1 MSSPLEGI
9 MILDLSRV
17 APGAYCAMILGDLGA
32 DVLKIEQPP
41 KPGLLGSGL
50 SPIGDGAER
59 EAAYNA
65 LNRNKRSMVLN
76 LKSVEAK
83 EIFFKLVERADVVL
97 EGFRPGVVKRLG
109 IDYDTVKER
118 NPKIVY
124 CSITGYGQDGPYRDL
139 PGHDLN
145 YISIP
150 GILSLIG
157 KKGGPPTIPSN
168 LMADYAG
175 GGMHAALGI
184 LAALMARERTGKGQ
198 FVDIAMAD
206 GVLSMMSR
214 EFSMY
219 LSSGVLPKRGETLLT
234 GAAPDYNVYETKDG
248 KYISVA
254 CLEPQFWENL
264 CTTLDREDLI
274 AHQRNEEKKEEI
286 FSAFSDIFR
295 TKTRDEWIHILQ
307 EKNVCIAPVNTLD
320 EVLTDPQ
327 VLHRRMVVD
336 IDSPEGGKVIKQVG
350 ISVKLSETPGEIR
363 SLAPLLGQHTEDV
376 LTDLGYSMDRIAEMR
391 DKKVI
396 Q

>member
-1 MSSPLEGI
+1 M
-9 MILDLSRV
+9 
-17 APGAYCAMILGDLGA
+17 
-32 DVLKIEQPP
+32 LKVEQPHN
-41 KPGLLGSGL
+41 PGLFGSGL
-50 SPIGDGAER
+50 SPIGEGAKR
-59 EAAYNA
+59 EAAYNS
-65 LNRNKRSMVLN
+65 LNRNKRSIVLN
-76 LKSVEAK
+76 LKSAEAK
-83 EIFFKLVERADVVL
+83 EIFLKLAQRADVVL

-109 IDYDTVKER
+109 VDYDTVKER

-124 CSITGYGQDGPYRDL
+124 CSLTGYGQDGPYCDM

-157 KKGGPPTIPSN
+157 RKDDPPSIPSN
-168 LMADYAG
+168 LVADYAG

-214 EFSMY
+214 EFSAY
-219 LSSGVLPKRGETLLT
+219 LSSGILPKRGETLLT

-254 CLEPQFWENL
+254 CLEPRFWENL
-264 CTTLDREDLI
+264 CKILRREDLI
-274 AHQRNEEKKEEI
+274 VHQRNEEKKDEI

-295 TKTRDEWIHILQ
+295 TKTRDEWLEIMEQ
-307 EKNVCIAPVNTLD
+307 TDVCVAPVNTLD
-320 EVLTDPQ
+320 EVLADPQ
-327 VLHRRMVVD
+327 VLHRKMVVD
-336 IDSPEGGKVIKQVG
+336 IDSPGLGKVKQVG

-363 SLAPLLGQHTEDV
+363 SLSPLLGQHTEEV
-376 LTDLGYSMDRIAEMR
+376 LTDLGYSKDRIAKMR

-396 Q
+396 E

>member
-1 MSSPLEGI
+1 MAPPLEGI
-9 MILDLSRV
+9 MVLDLSRV
-17 APGAYCAMILGDLGA
+17 APGAYCAMLLGDLGA
-32 DVLKIEQPP
+32 DVLKVEQPH

-50 SPIGDGAER
+50 SPIGEGAER

-65 LNRNKRSMVLN
+65 LNRNKRSIVLN
-76 LKSVEAK
+76 LKSAEAK
-83 EIFFKLVERADVVL
+83 EIFLKLAQRADVVL

-109 IDYDTVKER
+109 VNYDTVKER

-124 CSITGYGQDGPYRDL
+124 CSLTGYGQDGPYRDM

-145 YISIP
+145 YVSIP

-157 KKGGPPTIPSN
+157 RRDGSPTIPGN

-234 GAAPDYNVYETKDG
+234 GAAPDYNVYESQDG

-254 CLEPQFWENL
+254 CLEPRFWENL
-264 CTTLDREDLI
+264 CKILGREDLI
-274 AHQRNEEKKEEI
+274 AYQRNEEKKDEI

-295 TKTRDEWIHILQ
+295 TRTRDEWLEILEQ
-307 EKNVCIAPVNTLD
+307 TDVCVAPVNTLD
-320 EVLTDPQ
+320 EVLADPQ

-336 IDSPEGGKVIKQVG
+336 IDSPTVGKVKQVG

-363 SLAPLLGQHTEDV
+363 SLAPFLGQHTEEV

>member
-9 MILDLSRV
+9 MVLDLSRV

-32 DVLKIEQPP
+32 DVLKIEQPR
-41 KPGLLGSGL
+41 KQGLLGSGL
-50 SPIGDGAER
+50 SPIGEGAER

-83 EIFFKLVERADVVL
+83 EIFFKLVEKADVVL

-109 IDYDTVKER
+109 IDYDTVNER

-184 LAALMARERTGKGQ
+184 LAALMAREKKGKGQ

-264 CTTLDREDLI
+264 CTTLGREDLI

-295 TKTRDEWIHILQ
+295 TKTRDEWMHILQ
-307 EKNVCIAPVNTLD
+307 EKNVCTAPVNTLD

-327 VLHRRMVVD
+327 VLHRRMMLD
-336 IDSPEGGKVIKQVG
+336 IDSPAGGKVKQVG